1 MAIFAVLI
9 PFLLL
14 GVMLALGR
22 YEELLLPTD
31 REPETAAEPAVPAVP
46 R

>member
-1 MAIFAVLI
+1 MALLAVLI
-9 PFLLL
+9 PFGLL

-22 YEELLLPTD
+22 YEELLLPPV
-31 REPETAAEPAVPAVP
+31 RESEPEVREGAALG